1 MKSRDV
7 IAGGLI
13 LGLSGILLWQSGR
26 IPSPPLIPIGPAF
39 YPRIILV
46 LLACLGIALVAETLA
61 GRPTPVPRPAAREPK
76 SRRRWLVALCFLLFA
91 LYTAG
96 LPWLGYRLSTT
107 LFVATMQWSLGPR
120 TLRSLPLC
128 LLVGAVTAL
137 VTYAV
142 FQLYLHLLLP
152 RGRLVP

>member
-1 MKSRDV
+1 MKSWDV
-7 IAGGLI
+7 LAGGLI
-13 LGLSGILLWQSGR
+13 LGLSAVLLWQSGR

-39 YPRIILV
+39 YPRIILI
-46 LLACLGIALVAETLA
+46 LLAFLAITLVAETLV
-61 GRPTPVPRPAAREPK
+61 GRSAPVARPAPEPEG
-76 SRRRWLVALCFLLFA
+76 RRRRLVALCFLLFA
-91 LYTAG
+91 LYTAA

-120 TLRSLPLC
+120 TVRSLPLC
-128 LLVGAVTAL
+128 LLVGAATAL